1 LQKTKKIY
9 IIAEKTTIQRNIN
22 KLKNEMAE
30 YIDSSFKKIEIDDFE
45 ELFTIYKIERFEK
58 K

>member
-1 LQKTKKIY
+1 
-9 IIAEKTTIQRNIN
+9 
-22 KLKNEMAE
+22 MAE